1 MLHSNS
7 DIVKEFKETY
17 LWVKR
22 AEKLLWVLNQPGVL
36 LRCCFNSV
44 LWYAAP

>member
-1 MLHSNS
+1 MLRSNS

-22 AEKLLWVLNQPGVL
+22 AEKLLNQSSFAVL
-36 LRCCFNSV
+36 L
-44 LWYAAP
+44 